1 MEIPTYVS
9 VEIERPV
16 LEAIPDLDVS
26 DFSEDQIRRVVDVL
40 AVYNGNMMELAVYAE
55 RLENEY
61 RIQTKYMQDVIDILN
76 RRETGK

>member
-1 MEIPTYVS
+1 MS